1 MVEIFKGFILFLFVD
16 GTPLEFTPKD
26 NLSECPYC
34 PKGVSNSKGNDNKTQ
49 VAGTPSQKTVDAG
62 SGGDLNKTQIFG
74 GGGSEPTELKTEVF
88 GAGKSGGSVGKRDLN
103 KTYIQGVTDED
114 DGENS
119 KGSTP
124 RATRKIMGWIISYD
138 LDPMGIDYRIYEGR
152 NILGSSTSCDI
163 TIVGDNS
170 VSGTHCVILCRK
182 NKFEISDEMSSNGTF
197 LNNEELDSRQP
208 TKLNDGDEI
217 KLGEKTMFKFKTPI

>member
-1 MVEIFKGFILFLFVD
+1 MKGFTRCDKGHMF
-16 GTPLEFTPKD
+16 KD

-34 PKGVSNSKGNDNKTQ
+34 PKGAGNSGGNDNKTQ
-49 VAGTPSQKTVDAG
+49 VAGTPTQKTVDVG

-74 GGGSEPTELKTEVF
+74 GGGGGSEPTVPKTEIF
-88 GAGKSGGSVGKRDLN
+88 GAGQSAKSAGKRDLN
-103 KTYIQGVTDED
+103 KTYIQGVTDVD
-114 DGENS
+114 DGDDA
-119 KGSTP
+119 KGSAP

-152 NILGSSTSCDI
+152 NILGSKTSCDI